1 MSMSEQLDMQISAF
15 LDGVL
20 ASDEAA
26 ELEQRSRNDPA
37 IAARIDGMRRANSMA
52 RDYFDSELNEPVPL
66 ALARAIE
73 GSASAR
79 QRVPVIND
87 ISENIAV
94 TGRDMAFVIRA
105 IAASLALLVA
115 GAVGGYA
122 VATWPGQTQV
132 AQDDGWLRDVAG
144 YHRVYAAEKRH
155 LVEVAANEQPH
166 LETWLTNVVGV
177 PVKAPDLTAQGLTFE
192 GGRLLV
198 AASKPV
204 AQLMYRHPDGRV
216 VALCVIMAADKT
228 TGEFVDTTVS
238 GTRMVSWKENGAAYV
253 VIGDADDGSLPEI
266 ARAAASL
273 V

>member
-1 MSMSEQLDMQISAF
+1 MSEQLDLQISAF

-20 ASDEAA
+20 ASDELA
-26 ELEQRSRNDPA
+26 ELEQRSRNEPA

-52 RDYFDSELNEPVPL
+52 RDYFDSELNKPVPL

-73 GSASAR
+73 GSGSAR

-87 ISENIAV
+87 ISENIAGS
-94 TGRDMAFVIRA
+94 GRGMTFAIGA

-132 AQDDGWLRDVAG
+132 ALVDGWLSDVAD
-144 YHRVYAAEKRH
+144 YHRVYAAEQRH

-166 LETWLTNVVGV
+166 LETWLTKVVGV

-216 VALCVIMAADKT
+216 VALCVIKAADKT
-228 TGEFVDTTVS
+228 TGDFVDVTVS

-253 VIGDADDGSLPEI
+253 VVGDAGDVSLPEI
-266 ARAAASL
+266 AKAAAPL